1 MMQPIDQTIQELK
14 ALFAESGGDEYYGE
28 PVTQEAHML
37 QSARL
42 AEQNGADAET
52 VVAAFLH
59 DIGHLLPAYS
69 ADDFMD
75 NYGRIDHERLGAD
88 FLRKRGFSEKVA
100 ELIENHVNAKRYLT
114 HKNPEYYTNLSEA
127 SRQTLQFQGGPM
139 NDEEGRAF
147 ESNPNF
153 LAILRVRQ
161 WDEAAKVPGMKTP
174 DVAYYLEKCRAH
186 LVSRASKV
194 KA

>member
-1 MMQPIDQTIQELK
+1 MQPIDQTIAELN
-14 ALFAESGGDEYYGE
+14 ALFAEGGADEYYGE

-37 QSARL
+37 QCARL
-42 AEQNGADAET
+42 AELNGADAET

-100 ELIENHVNAKRYLT
+100 QLIENHVNAKRYLT
-114 HKNPEYYTNLSEA
+114 HKNPDYYTNLSEA
-127 SRQTLQFQGGPM
+127 SRQTLQFQGGQM
-139 NDEEGRAF
+139 SDEEARAF
-147 ESNPNF
+147 ESSPNF
-153 LAILRVRQ
+153 LPILRVRQ
-161 WDEAAKVPGMKTP
+161 WDEAAKVPTLQTP
-174 DVAYYLEKCRAH
+174 DVAYYLTKCRAH
-186 LVSRASKV
+186 LTSRKTPAMR
-194 KA
+194 